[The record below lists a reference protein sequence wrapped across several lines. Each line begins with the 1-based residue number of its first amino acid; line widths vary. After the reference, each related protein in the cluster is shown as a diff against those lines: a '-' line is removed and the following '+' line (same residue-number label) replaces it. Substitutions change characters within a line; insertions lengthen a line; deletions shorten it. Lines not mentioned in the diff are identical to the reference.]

1 MIGVDTMKL
10 VDDRPQTATVRQFEA
25 LVAFLESIDDLG
37 QWQSRTPAERG
48 QAFVDLCDE
57 AADIEQSKRKLGL
70 PILPPESW
78 PQSTWELLRRH
89 AANA

>member
-1 MIGVDTMKL
+1 MIGLDLTNP
-10 VDDRPQTATVRQFEA
+10 VDDRPLTETVRQFEA
-25 LVAFLESIDDLG
+25 LVAILEAIENLS

-48 QAFVDLCDE
+48 QAVVDLCVE
-57 AADIEQSKRKLGL
+57 VAEIEQSKRKLGL
-70 PILPPESW
+70 PILPRESW

>member
-1 MIGVDTMKL
+1 MKP
-10 VDDRPQTATVRQFEA
+10 VDDRPQTKTETVRQFEA
-25 LVAFLESIDDLG
+25 LVEYLESIDDLG

-57 AADIEQSKRKLGL
+57 AAAIEQSKRKLGL
-70 PILPPESW
+70 PIIPPESW
-78 PQSTWELLRRH
+78 PQSTWEHLRRH